1 MHTRKYEMLTDTV
14 FLYFF
19 SACFQGLAAILG
31 LLGIFAIFRIQQFG
45 MSIDGARN
53 ELYSARGET
62 WPSEVEKFER
72 MTHAEKMS
80 CVAELEKRP
89 FKSKN
94 LPLFRTWLA
103 AEAQIIQLRGAIWK
117 PIGFLAVM
125 LLLNLCALP
134 FSVAIAA
141 LAAWCKLS
149 IVIFDIILIACSIVW
164 NLAAIKRVMDSVV
177 S

>member
-1 MHTRKYEMLTDTV
+1 MLTDTA

-19 SACFQGLAAILG
+19 SASFQGLAAILG
-31 LLGIFAIFRIQQFG
+31 VLGIFVIFRIQQVSA
-45 MSIDGARN
+45 SIDGARN
-53 ELYSARGET
+53 ALFSARGFL

-80 CVAELEKRP
+80 YVAELEKQP
-89 FKSKN
+89 N
-94 LPLFRTWLA
+94 LLLPLFRTWLA
-103 AEAQIIQLRGAIWK
+103 AEAQIIQLRETIWR

-125 LLLNLCALP
+125 LLLSLCALP
-134 FSVAIAA
+134 FSVVIAA
-141 LAAWCKLS
+141 LAGWCKLS